1 MAERNDVATRL
12 RASGDLTERSA
23 EEIRHDIAA
32 KRETITETVDKLG
45 ERIQETLDWREYIAQ
60 YPYVALGLAAG
71 LGFLVSGIFKREPT
85 PTERM
90 IDALAD
96 SVEDITDRFRDS
108 LGDVIPK
115 KTGPGRTVK
124 AAVTAAAATA
134 ATNFIK
140 NQVSAKLG
148 FGSEER
154 AGARRESPRDS
165 QGYAR
170 SMNAGDRGGF

>member
-1 MAERNDVATRL
+1 MAERNDVAIRTRP
-12 RASGDLTERSA
+12 ASDTGERSA
-23 EEIRHDIAA
+23 EEIRQDIAA

-71 LGFLVSGIFKREPT
+71 LGFLVSGIFKRNPT

-90 IDALAD
+90 VDALAD

-115 KTGPGRTVK
+115 KKGPGRTVK
-124 AAVTAAAATA
+124 AAVTGAVTTA

-140 NQVSAKLG
+140 NRVSAKLG
-148 FGSEER
+148 LGSGEQS
-154 AGARRESPRDS
+154 GARRESPRSS

>member
-1 MAERNDVATRL
+1 MAERTDVATRS
-12 RASGDLTERSA
+12 RAGAGPAERSA
-23 EEIRHDIAA
+23 EEIRQDIAA
-32 KRETITETVDKLG
+32 KRDTITETVDKLG
-45 ERIQETLDWREYIAQ
+45 ERIQETLDWREYIGQ
-60 YPYVALGLAAG
+60 YPYLALGLAAG
-71 LGFLVSGIFKREPT
+71 LGFLVSGIFKRNPT

-124 AAVTAAAATA
+124 AAVTGAVATA
-134 ATNFIK
+134 ATNYLK
-140 NQVSAKLG
+140 NQVSTRLG
-148 FGSEER
+148 FGSGEQ
-154 AGARRESPRDS
+154 ASTRRDSPRGS